1 MLPAILPFG
10 PFWVKKLIQLSDLKN
25 KDEVIKEIEA
35 MTGPPPPDP
44 KLTVALQWSE
54 LDPMEK
60 ATFAEKMGMNELAMY
75 EAQSGGEPAHITK
88 TKSDMAKEMMKS
100 KNDTQK
106 SEMGMAKSM
115 MDMSHK
121 RESHVMDMEKKRK
134 DNNARDNNST

>member
-1 MLPAILPFG
+1 
-10 PFWVKKLIQLSDLKN
+10 
-25 KDEVIKEIEA
+25 

-100 KNDTQK
+100 KKHELNIHRHEATDI
-106 SEMGMAKSM
+106 E
-115 MDMSHK
+115 D
-121 RESHVMDMEKKRK
+121 DYKKGVRRIK
-134 DNNARDNNST
+134 IKNTRYFFMK